1 MATETTETTETVQSI
16 EGVDEGKRLT
26 NKDLN
31 TIWLRWAFTHL
42 ASMSY
47 EKLQGH
53 AYAWSYIPFAN
64 KYYKEDPEAK
74 RRLLVRHSVFFNTEP
89 QTGQIINGIVT
100 SLEENIALGG
110 EVSEEMP
117 NNIKATLMGP
127 LAGIGDS
134 IIQGIIVP
142 TLLSIGMSLANGGS
156 PLGPLFYIVA
166 YGIIGPT
173 ISYVSYRTGYKL
185 GVGAIDVIVGENA
198 RRIMDAFN
206 VLGIM
211 VVGALAAGNI
221 ALATT
226 LNIPLG
232 SEWQPLQSTLDGVF
246 PALLPLIAV
255 LLTWW
260 MLGKRQFS
268 PTKVIVI
275 LTIAISV
282 LCIVGVF

>member
-1 MATETTETTETVQSI
+1 MATETTETVQSI

-64 KYYKEDPEAK
+64 KYYKDDPEAK

-232 SEWQPLQSTLDGVF
+232 SEWQPLQTTLDGVF

-282 LCIVGVF
+282 LCVAGVF

>member
-1 MATETTETTETVQSI
+1 MATETTETVQSI

-64 KYYKEDPEAK
+64 KYYKDDPEAK

-275 LTIAISV
+275 LTVAISV

>member
-1 MATETTETTETVQSI
+1 MATETIQST
-16 EGVDEGKRLT
+16 GGADEGRRLT

-64 KYYKEDPEAK
+64 KYYRDDPEAK

-142 TLLSIGMSLANGGS
+142 TLLSIGMSLASGGS

-173 ISYVSYRTGYKL
+173 ISFISYRTGYKL

-198 RRIMDAFN
+198 RRVMDAFN

-221 ALATT
+221 ALTTT

-232 SEWQPLQSTLDGVF
+232 SEWQPLQTTLDGVF

-260 MLGKRQFS
+260 MLGKKQFS
-268 PTKVIVI
+268 PTKVIVV
-275 LTIAISV
+275 LTIAISA
-282 LCIVGVF
+282 LCLIGVF